1 MKKLVALVLSL
12 ILVLGGLAACGP
24 EAETTTTTPAPT
36 GTTTT
41 GTTPPPVTSLQGD
54 LTVWSFTNELKTMTI
69 AFKARHPEV
78 NVTYVEIGMDGGEF
92 RQKVIASANTAEC
105 PDVIGLEASFVKE
118 FVDSDLLLDVSDL
131 KEYADVLQTYQN
143 TIDVGTNNATG
154 EIRAYSY
161 QNTPGAV
168 FYRRSLAKEYFG
180 TDDPDEV
187 QDLMADMDKFTEMA
201 ATVKEKSGGKT
212 FMVASVDEFRN
223 AYFAVRNDPWF
234 VDDTLVID
242 PKVDEL
248 FDIAKVFRENGYEAK
263 VNQWSEGWFNGMKD
277 ALSDAAGNP
286 IQIFCYFLPTW
297 GLPYT
302 LAPNAGE
309 TKGDWACVSGPMGYQ
324 WGGTWVGAMKNAK
337 SPEVAKE
344 FVRFVALDEENLT
357 NWATGVYTH
366 EYLAAID
373 PVLAG
378 EELSQAA
385 GDFVSS
391 KKVVDAITA
400 GFDNSEMSEFLGGQ
414 NSYSGFAAAAPN
426 VSARLFQ
433 GTDDSVQTILA
444 DWVRQYAA
452 GELSKEEAIQGF
464 KDAIVAN
471 FPDKSV

>member
-1 MKKLVALVLSL
+1 
-12 ILVLGGLAACGP
+12 
-24 EAETTTTTPAPT
+24 
-36 GTTTT
+36 
-41 GTTPPPVTSLQGD
+41 
-54 LTVWSFTNELKTMTI
+54 
-69 AFKARHPEV
+69 
-78 NVTYVEIGMDGGEF
+78 
-92 RQKVIASANTAEC
+92 
-105 PDVIGLEASFVKE
+105 
-118 FVDSDLLLDVSDL
+118 
-131 KEYADVLQTYQN
+131 
-143 TIDVGTNNATG
+143 
-154 EIRAYSY
+154 
-161 QNTPGAV
+161 
-168 FYRRSLAKEYFG
+168 
-180 TDDPDEV
+180 
-187 QDLMADMDKFTEMA
+187 MADMDKFTEMA